1 MTIGIT
7 GPRRREPWRGV
18 VLALIIAGIIF
29 AIGLILLGFTGAFL
43 VDWLWFSAIG
53 YLDVFWTTIGAEAG
67 VFFAVFVATAIVL
80 WVNGSLASRFARPL
94 WMQRPTD
101 FEWKRTGVAT
111 LPDLLEFIRHRL
123 PWPLVIAG
131 GAGLLA
137 MLVASAEVSNWG
149 VFLRFLYHVP
159 YGANDPLYD
168 KDISFYLFSLPAYVV
183 IKNWMLLT
191 LFLSALFAGTVYW
204 VHGDIEYG
212 VQRRSLSPTVIA
224 HGSVLL
230 GFFFA
235 VKAWSYGLDRYLL
248 LYGDN
253 GVVVGASYTDVH
265 VALPVLWLLIGLSMV
280 AAFVAWAN
288 VRLRTYRLLAA
299 ATVLVFGGSLVLS
312 GVVPGLFQRVFVKPN
327 ELQWEKP
334 YIERN
339 IALTQQAYNLHQITV
354 KPFPAE
360 QDLTFKTLEADKATI
375 DNIRLWDWQPLM
387 DTYAQL
393 QEIRTYYKFHDVDVD
408 RYRLDGAYR
417 GVMLSARELISSLL
431 PPNAQTWV
439 NRHVLFTHGNGVVMS
454 PVTRKSAEGLPFFY
468 LRDIPPVAAGGPE
481 IREPRIYYGEETDT
495 YVIVKGSTPEF
506 DYPKGTDNVYAAYDG
521 TGGVPV
527 GGIAR
532 RFLFA
537 WYFYDVNLLL
547 SNYITGDS
555 RIMIRRNIQERVS
568 AIAPFLRL
576 DHDPYMVI
584 SDGRLFW
591 IQDAYTT
598 SDYFPYAQP
607 ARGLDLNYIRNSVKV
622 VIDAYNGTVDFYLM
636 DSADPIVATYQ
647 RIFPSLFKPF
657 ASMPPDLQKH
667 IRYPED
673 LFQIQAR
680 LYQTY
685 HMEAADV
692 FYNREDLWQFPRQ
705 PGGDGTA
712 PMAPYY
718 IIMRLPG
725 EPQAEFFLMLPMVPS
740 RRDNMIAWLAAR
752 CDPPDYG
759 KLIVYE
765 FPKEKLVYGP
775 FQIEARIN
783 QNTDI
788 SQQLT
793 LWNQMGSR
801 VIRGNLLV
809 IPIEDSILYVSPLYL
824 RAVQGHLPELKRV
837 IAAYGEHVVM
847 KETLAEALSALFM
860 EPGAAPAAPSAATG
874 PPLAGPAA
882 DRAREAL
889 DRYNQAIER
898 LKSGDWAGFG
908 TELDAMR
915 GLLEDMSRQSGG
927 Q

>member
-1 MTIGIT
+1 MTIEIT
-7 GPRRREPWRGV
+7 GPGRQAPWRSAV
-18 VLALIIAGIIF
+18 VALIIA
-29 AIGLILLGFTGAFL
+29 AIVVLICLILLGLTAAFL

-53 YLDVFWTTIGAEAG
+53 YSGVFWTTIVAEG
-67 VFFAVFVATAIVL
+67 EVFFAVFMATAIIL
-80 WVNGSLASRFARPL
+80 WVNGSLASRFAGSS
-94 WMQRPTD
+94 WTQRPAD

-111 LPDLLEFIRHRL
+111 LPDLLEFMRHRL
-123 PWPLVIAG
+123 PWPRVIAG
-131 GAGLLA
+131 VAGLLA
-137 MLVASAEVSNWG
+137 ALVAWREVHNWG
-149 VFLRFLYHVP
+149 VFLQFLYQVP

-168 KDISFYLFSLPAYVV
+168 KDIGFYLFSLPAYVV

-191 LFLSALFAGTVYW
+191 LFLSALFAGVVYW
-204 VHGDIEYG
+204 VHGDIEYDAR
-212 VQRRSLSPTVIA
+212 RRSMSPTAIG

-253 GVVVGASYTDVH
+253 GVVVGASYTDIH
-265 VALPVLWLLIGLSMV
+265 VGLPALWLLIGLSIV
-280 AAFVAWAN
+280 AASAAWAN
-288 VRLRTYRLLAA
+288 LRVRSYRLPAA
-299 ATVLVFGGSLVLS
+299 AAVLVFGGSFVLS
-312 GVVPGLFQRVFVKPN
+312 GVVPGIFQRAFVKPD
-327 ELQWEKP
+327 ELERERP

-339 IALTQQAYNLHQITV
+339 IALTQQAYNLHQITA
-354 KPFPAE
+354 KPFPAD
-360 QDLTFKTLEADKATI
+360 QDLTFKSLEANKATI
-375 DNIRLWDWQPLM
+375 DNIRLWDSQPLM
-387 DTYAQL
+387 DAYVQL

-408 RYRLDGAYR
+408 RYWLDAAYQS
-417 GVMLSARELISSLL
+417 VMLSARELKSSLL

-454 PVTRKSAEGLPFFY
+454 PVARKSTEGLPPFY
-468 LRDIPPVAAGGPE
+468 LRDIPPVATGGPE

-506 DYPKGTDNVYAAYDG
+506 DYPKGKDNSYAAYDG

-527 GGIAR
+527 GGVAR
-532 RFLFA
+532 RILFA
-537 WYFYDVNLLL
+537 WYFNDVNLLL
-547 SNYITGDS
+547 SSYITGDS
-555 RIMIRRNIQERVS
+555 RIMIRRNIQERVRT
-568 AIAPFLRL
+568 IAPFLRL
-576 DHDPYMVI
+576 DHDPYLVI
-584 SDGRLFW
+584 SDGKLFW

-607 ARGLDLNYIRNSVKV
+607 AQGLGLNYIRNSVKV
-622 VIDAYNGTVDFYLM
+622 VVDAYNGTVDFYLM
-636 DSADPIVATYQ
+636 DAVEPIAATYQ
-647 RIFPSLFKPF
+647 RIFPGLFKPF
-657 ASMPPDLQKH
+657 AAMPPDLQKH

-673 LFQIQAR
+673 LFLIQAR

-705 PGGDGTA
+705 PGAGGTA
-712 PMAPYY
+712 MMVPYY

-725 EPQAEFFLMLPMVPS
+725 EAKAEFFLMLPMVPS

-775 FQIEARIN
+775 FQIEALIN
-783 QNTDI
+783 QNTYI
-788 SQQLT
+788 SQQLS

-809 IPIEDSILYVSPLYL
+809 IPIENSILYVSPLYL
-824 RAVQGHLPELKRV
+824 RAVHGQLPELQRV
-837 IAAYGEHVVM
+837 IAAYGDHVVM
-847 KETLAEALSALFM
+847 KETLAEALSALF
-860 EPGAAPAAPSAATG
+860 EAGTAPAAPSAATG
-874 PPLAGPAA
+874 TPLAGPAA
-882 DRAREAL
+882 DRARKAL
-889 DRYNQAIER
+889 DHYNQAIER

-915 GLLEDMSRQSGG
+915 GLLEDMSWQSGG
-927 Q
+927 H